1 VHSPQSTPVTH
12 RGVLAIAV
20 PIMLSNVTEPMIGVV
35 NSAVIGQLPGAYYIG
50 AIAVGALIFNFI
62 YWGFGFLR
70 LGTGGLSAQATGS
83 GDAEELVAVLMR
95 ALIIAGIA
103 GIAIILLSPLIG
115 RLAFGLLDG
124 SAEVE
129 GQAAAYFYIRVFSAP
144 FALTSF
150 CLIGWFVGQGRARTA
165 FIIQLYLNLTNMALS
180 VLFVLGLGMTS
191 DGVALAALIAEVTAA
206 LVGLV
211 IAYRRLREMGARFDS
226 FRVFDRAKLIRTLA
240 INRDIMIR
248 TVCLV
253 LVFSWFTARGARAGD
268 VIVSANAILMHFF
281 DVAAFLIDGFAFA
294 TEALVGQSIGAR
306 DPMRFNRAVQLT
318 SIWAVV
324 VGLLT
329 FAVIWVGGPFFI
341 DGMTVNGEVRETA
354 RHYLHWAALA
364 PLIGVACFQ
373 YDGIYTGATQTADM
387 RNMMLVSMIV
397 FFLAWWPLERFYGNH
412 GLWASMIVFFAA
424 RGIFFALRMPAL
436 RKTVF
441 S

>member
-1 VHSPQSTPVTH
+1 
-12 RGVLAIAV
+12 
-20 PIMLSNVTEPMIGVV
+20 
-35 NSAVIGQLPGAYYIG
+35 
-50 AIAVGALIFNFI
+50 
-62 YWGFGFLR
+62 
-70 LGTGGLSAQATGS
+70 
-83 GDAEELVAVLMR
+83 
-95 ALIIAGIA
+95 
-103 GIAIILLSPLIG
+103 
-115 RLAFGLLDG
+115 
-124 SAEVE
+124 
-129 GQAAAYFYIRVFSAP
+129 
-144 FALTSF
+144 
-150 CLIGWFVGQGRARTA
+150 
-165 FIIQLYLNLTNMALS
+165 
-180 VLFVLGLGMTS
+180 
-191 DGVALAALIAEVTAA
+191 
-206 LVGLV
+206 
-211 IAYRRLREMGARFDS
+211 MGARFES
-226 FRVFDRAKLIRTLA
+226 FRVFDRTKLIRTLT

-253 LVFSWFTARGARAGD
+253 LVFSWFTARGAKASD

-306 DPMRFNRAVQLT
+306 DPRRFNRAVQLT

-329 FAVIWVGGPFFI
+329 FAVIWIGGPFFI

-397 FFLAWWPLERFYGNH
+397 FFLAWWPLEQFYGNH

-436 RKTVF
+436 RRAAF
-441 S
+441 A

>member
-1 VHSPQSTPVTH
+1 
-12 RGVLAIAV
+12 
-20 PIMLSNVTEPMIGVV
+20 
-35 NSAVIGQLPGAYYIG
+35 
-50 AIAVGALIFNFI
+50 
-62 YWGFGFLR
+62 
-70 LGTGGLSAQATGS
+70 
-83 GDAEELVAVLMR
+83 MR
-95 ALIIAGIA
+95 ALIIAVIA

-115 RLAFGLLDG
+115 RLAFGLLEC

-129 GQAAAYFYIRVFSAP
+129 SHAAAYFYIRVFSAP

-191 DGVALAALIAEVTAA
+191 EGVALAALIAEVTAA

-211 IAYRRLREMGARFDS
+211 IAYRRLREMGARFES

-253 LVFSWFTARGARAGD
+253 LVFSWFTARGAKASD

-306 DPMRFNRAVQLT
+306 DPRRFNRAVRLT

-329 FAVIWVGGPFFI
+329 FAVIWIGGPFFI

-397 FFLAWWPLERFYGNH
+397 FFLAWWPLEQFYGNH
-412 GLWASMIVFFAA
+412 GLWASMIVFFTA

-436 RKTVF
+436 RRSAF
-441 S
+441 A